1 MYDTNGCRNAAAWEN
16 VQRGERTV
24 QETLKSGGSGQQ
36 TADEQ
41 TSARPLRHLPE
52 RLHHH
57 AYVCADQERT
67 RRFYEDVLGLPLIAT
82 WIEREEYEGQILVY
96 SHVFYGLGDGSALA
110 FFNFK
115 DSAQQ
120 AAFSAR
126 QQPLFVHLALKVS
139 KETQG
144 EIQRRC
150 EAAGVPAQTLKHGY
164 CTSLYVVDP
173 DGLTVEFAR
182 EADRIEAINA
192 RQIATAR
199 ESLARWIAG
208 ETTPNNDVR
217 YD

>member
-1 MYDTNGCRNAAAWEN
+1 MRESLKGS
-16 VQRGERTV
+16 VSGERT
-24 QETLKSGGSGQQ
+24 
-36 TADEQ
+36 ANEQ
-41 TSARPLRHLPE
+41 VSHSRPLRHLPE

-57 AYVCADQERT
+57 AYVCADQEKT

-82 WIEREEYEGQILVY
+82 WIEREEYEGQTLVY
-96 SHVFYGLGDGSALA
+96 SHVFYGLSDGGALA

-115 DSAQQ
+115 DPAQQ

-126 QQPLFVHLALKVS
+126 QQPLFVHVALKVS
-139 KETQG
+139 KETQE

-150 EAAGVPAQTLKHGY
+150 EVAGVPAQTLRHGY

-182 EADRIEAINA
+182 DAERIEAIHA
-192 RQIATAR
+192 RQLATAR

-208 ETTPNNDVR
+208 DTTPNNDVR
-217 YD
+217 DD